1 MLEVYGLLVVTIDEK
16 NTKDGIKYVF
26 DNSVELGIDNPQIVI
41 IGDSAGGHLATVSG
55 LPTNQVIDE
64 NYRTSQTY

>member
-1 MLEVYGLLVVTIDEK
+1 M
-16 NTKDGIKYVF
+16 KYVF